1 MRDGARLLRGDACK
15 RAGERNAGVGSA
27 FISNRD
33 PSRASMSTPS
43 SAARHTPIE
52 DVHALL
58 IGSSFIAVGLTLLK
72 AAGLSTGGV
81 AGIALI
87 VSYATHWPVGV
98 LFLLINIPFYV
109 LAQRT
114 MGWTF
119 TGKTLVTNLLL
130 AGLALGLPKWLRVS
144 DVDPVFAAIF
154 GGTIIGMGIL
164 ALARHKSSVGGI
176 GVLALWL
183 YEKRGQRRQ
192 GADGLRL
199 PDPGL
204 RLHGDELGQ
213 AVAVDPVGRGAQ
225 RGDHR
230 QPQAG
235 ALRGV
240 LRLRSALGKCSLS
253 SLVNLV

>member
-1 MRDGARLLRGDACK
+1 VSEARLLRAG
-15 RAGERNAGVGSA
+15 RAKKGLGERNAGVGST

-33 PSRASMSTPS
+33 PFYAAMSTPI

-72 AAGLSTGGV
+72 EAGLSTGGV

-130 AGLALGLPKWLRVS
+130 AGLALGLPKWLRVT

-183 YEKRGQRRQ
+183 YEKRGISAGKVQM
-192 GADGLRL
+192 ASDCLIL
-199 PDPGL
+199 ACAFTVMNWDKL
-204 RLHGDELGQ
+204 LLSILS
-213 AVAVDPVGRGAQ
+213 AVALSVVIIANHKPGRYEGY
-225 RGDHR
+225 
-230 QPQAG
+230 
-235 ALRGV
+235 
-240 LRLRSALGKCSLS
+240 
-253 SLVNLV
+253 

>member
-1 MRDGARLLRGDACK
+1 MTPQT
-15 RAGERNAGVGSA
+15 SA
-27 FISNRD
+27 
-33 PSRASMSTPS
+33 T
-43 SAARHTPIE
+43 RHTPIE

-87 VSYATHWPVGV
+87 VSYITHWPVGV

-119 TGKTLVTNLLL
+119 TAKTLVTNLLL
-130 AGLALGLPKWLRVS
+130 AGLALGLPRWLRVT

-164 ALARHKSSVGGI
+164 ALARHRSSVGGI

-183 YEKRGQRRQ
+183 YEKRGVSAGKVQMASDCLILA
-192 GADGLRL
+192 GAFAVMSWDKLL
-199 PDPGL
+199 L
-204 RLHGDELGQ
+204 SILS
-213 AVAVDPVGRGAQ
+213 AVALSVVIIANHKPGRYEGY
-225 RGDHR
+225 
-230 QPQAG
+230 
-235 ALRGV
+235 
-240 LRLRSALGKCSLS
+240 
-253 SLVNLV
+253 